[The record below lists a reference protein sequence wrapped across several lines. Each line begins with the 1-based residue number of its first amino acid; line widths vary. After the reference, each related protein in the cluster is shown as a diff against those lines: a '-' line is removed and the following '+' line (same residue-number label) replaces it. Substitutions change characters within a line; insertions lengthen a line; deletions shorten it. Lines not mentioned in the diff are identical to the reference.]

1 MRRAPRRWWVAPT
14 PVFRILNL
22 LETGAMNGAYRINFR
37 DPYQRR
43 RSWWRRL
50 FHLALLAVAAWGF
63 GLLVFAAAIPN
74 PTQVRDADKPTDAIV
89 VLTGGG
95 DRLAEGFRL
104 LDRGLAKKMLI
115 SGVAQG
121 VTLEQLI
128 DGLGDDKSAA
138 PPPSEL
144 ACCVT
149 LGYVASSTVGNAL
162 ESAKWIAENHFK
174 SVRLVTAN
182 YHMIRS
188 LLEFRRTAPAIE
200 VIPHPVFPAEVKD
213 PFWFVHPK
221 TLALIVNEYHK
232 YLVALGRVGRDSID
246 RVGAGLETYAVDLR
260 AWIGQIEMPW

>member
-1 MRRAPRRWWVAPT
+1 MQ
-14 PVFRILNL
+14 
-22 LETGAMNGAYRINFR
+22 GAYRINFR

-43 RSWWRRL
+43 RSWWRRF
-50 FHLALLAVAAWGF
+50 FHLILLAAAGWCF

-74 PTQVRDADKPTDAIV
+74 PSQIRDADKPTDAII
-89 VLTGGG
+89 VLTGGS

-104 LDRGLAKKMLI
+104 LDHGLAKKLLI

-121 VTLEQLI
+121 VTLQQLI
-128 DGLGDDKSAA
+128 DGLGADKAAA
-138 PPPSEL
+138 PAAEEL

-149 LGYVASSTVGNAL
+149 LGYVAASTAGNAQ
-162 ESAKWIAENHFK
+162 ESADWIAQNGFK

-188 LLEFRRTAPAIE
+188 LLEFRRTAPQVE

-213 PFWFVHPK
+213 PMWFVHPK

-232 YLVALGRVGRDSID
+232 YLVALGRAGRDSLNESGIG
-246 RVGAGLETYAVDLR
+246 VGQYVSDLR
-260 AWIGQIEMPW
+260 AWVASIQLPW

>member
-1 MRRAPRRWWVAPT
+1 MQ
-14 PVFRILNL
+14 
-22 LETGAMNGAYRINFR
+22 GAYRITFR

-43 RSWWRRL
+43 HSWWRRL
-50 FHLALLAVAAWGF
+50 FNLLILAAACWAL

-74 PTQVRDADKPTDAIV
+74 PRQVRDSDRPTDAII

-104 LDRGLAKKMLI
+104 LDRGLAKKLLI

-128 DGLGDDKSAA
+128 DGLGADRAAA
-138 PPPSEL
+138 PTAGEL

-149 LGYVASSTVGNAL
+149 LGYVAASTAGNAL
-162 ESAKWIAENHFK
+162 ESAHWIAENGFH

-182 YHMIRS
+182 YHMMRS
-188 LLEFRRTAPAIE
+188 LLEFRRTAPTVE

-213 PFWFVHPK
+213 PYWFVHPK
-221 TLALIVNEYHK
+221 TVALIVNEYHK
-232 YLVALGRVGRDSID
+232 YLVALGRAGSDSIGQA
-246 RVGAGLETYAVDLR
+246 GAGLGHYAVDLR
-260 AWIGQIEMPW
+260 AWIATFTLPW